1 MQLDS
6 KVSHQVR
13 VFDAFKNLQL
23 ICGFFDSFVI
33 VRLESDL
40 VDPKK
45 HVSIAADFDCSERL
59 LDLTGIHTSF
69 MAISSPVSTLM
80 QVYTFPYWPSPV
92 VIIISVLMSGH

>member
-23 ICGFFDSFVI
+23 ICGFFDGFVI

-45 HVSIAADFDCSERL
+45 HISIAADFMTVQKD
-59 LDLTGIHTSF
+59 
-69 MAISSPVSTLM
+69 
-80 QVYTFPYWPSPV
+80 Y
-92 VIIISVLMSGH
+92 